1 MFKSIVLFLALATT
15 LLAGGP
21 GPVTPPKTTAL
32 QNWLSLSNLF
42 ASSGW
47 GSSLVLHSDGKFMA
61 EPTAPTA
68 LQTWLSISN
77 LFATNGLGS
86 ALVLH
91 SDGTFLAEPTAL
103 QTWLSISN
111 LFATNGLGSAL
122 VLHSDGTFLAEPT
135 ALQTWLSI
143 SNLFATNGLGSALVL
158 HSDGIFKA
166 ETVFDGRPRITNLTY
181 YVSTTG
187 NDTNDGLALGTA
199 FASGQHAAN
208 VAMRSWDFGTNLV
221 TIQFADGLYYGS
233 ITVSGVVGNTDW
245 QLNGGALV
253 IQGNTTNADK
263 VLLVGTNT
271 THVICA
277 SGKAA
282 VTVNHLTLTATNA
295 DNGNLINSQASSW
308 LRYND
313 IVFSNAPAS
322 HVAVESAAVLSAL
335 GTNTITGPAS
345 VHWYA
350 LAGGSLWASGTN
362 TIVGTPKFTNAF
374 AIAETGG
381 SMMLSATFS
390 GSATGIR
397 WITQYG
403 GSIIPTDLTATYLPG
418 NSAGVDILNHYPNGT
433 PIVNGTN
440 SVRKLEAVGTT
451 GSTYISIRNNNAPSG
466 LSFGVDS
473 AGQAVVNLT
482 ETNRFK
488 IQNAGTER
496 IGLEI
501 DGSLNLGGVNWTV
514 GTTSAPTF
522 TAGNGSLYL
531 STLGELWLRAT
542 NWTRVK

>member
-32 QNWLSLSNLF
+32 QNWLSISNLF
-42 ASSGW
+42 ATSGM
-47 GSSLVLHSDGKFMA
+47 GSALVLHSNGKFTA
-61 EPTAPTA
+61 ETAAPTA
-68 LQTWLSISN
+68 LQNWLSISN
-77 LFATNGLGS
+77 LFS
-86 ALVLH
+86 
-91 SDGTFLAEPTAL
+91 
-103 QTWLSISN
+103 
-111 LFATNGLGSAL
+111 
-122 VLHSDGTFLAEPT
+122 
-135 ALQTWLSI
+135 
-143 SNLFATNGLGSALVL
+143 TNGLGSALVL

-233 ITVSGVVGNTDW
+233 IIVSGVVGNTDW

-501 DGSLNLGGVNWTV
+501 DGSLNLSGVNWTV

-542 NWTRVK
+542 NWARVK